1 MMSYK
6 KEDLPY
12 LRGVV
17 EKVRHA
23 EERLRTERGII
34 SICLGVDYLG
44 DEDKEQL
51 RQILAHFLGA
61 EEIIQNLT
69 QRIRGRI
76 KVLTKI
82 N

>member
-23 EERLRTERGII
+23 EERLRIERGII
-34 SICLGVDYLG
+34 SICLGVDYLC

-51 RQILAHFLGA
+51 RQILAHFQGA